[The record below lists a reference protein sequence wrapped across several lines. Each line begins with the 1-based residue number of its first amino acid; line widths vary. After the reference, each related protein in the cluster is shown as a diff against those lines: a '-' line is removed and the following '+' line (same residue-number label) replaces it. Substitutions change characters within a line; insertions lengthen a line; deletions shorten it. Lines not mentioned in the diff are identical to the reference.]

1 MHLETAP
8 VVYPAD
14 PDFRE
19 RAVALFRR
27 QPFMAHIGARL
38 RRLEP
43 GFCEIELP
51 FRAELGQQDD
61 FLHAGLIGTLID
73 NTGGFAALSLFG
85 EGENVL
91 SVEYK
96 VNLLRPVAAARVF
109 GRAKVIRAGK
119 KLTVAQAEVWQQGP
133 DGREKLCATGTVTL
147 MRMPAGAEGE
157 PDSGA
162 EDGAFG

>member
-1 MHLETAP
+1 MLTETAP
-8 VVYPAD
+8 VVYPAN

-19 RAVALFRR
+19 RVAALFRR

-73 NTGGFAALSLFG
+73 NTGGFAALSLFAAN
-85 EGENVL
+85 ESVL

-96 VNLLRPVAAARVF
+96 VNLLRPVVAARVF
-109 GRAKVIRAGK
+109 GRGRVVRCGK
-119 KLTVAQAEVWQQGP
+119 RLTLANAEIWQQSPEGQ
-133 DGREKLCATGTVTL
+133 EKLCATGSVTL
-147 MRMPAGAEGE
+147 MRVVKGQTEVDA
-157 PDSGA
+157 
-162 EDGAFG
+162 